1 MNAPSHII
9 IFLNSSSQVSRILLS
24 GSYSLCFI
32 FSLVHTLSVSSSK
45 MNNPAEVEIL
55 LKDLSF
61 QQGEIDK
68 KIKKLESKINSY
80 DRKMKRTEDKMPDLF
95 KVAEENHQQD
105 EGVQDVGEMA
115 PNQAHNDVGEMAP
128 NQALNDV
135 RAQDIGE
142 MAPNQAHVG
151 AQDDGFA
158 KLMAAKLLL
167 KIPDDAWM
175 EQSEQEKDVGYANFD
190 ELDPSELYG
199 KRYEKEKKVGYGRKG
214 YKYLYEKARQADND
228 AGAQDDDFGEA
239 LAALL
244 KIPNDGW
251 MEQGEQE
258 KDAAYTELDDLDPSE
273 LYGKRYENEK
283 DDGYG
288 CEGYRYLD
296 QNARV
301 QIAKKGLGEN
311 AEIVIGAKVVAQ
323 VPDDQPL
330 ETTAPVPGNQFNT
343 QVLYSEIYDEMD
355 QCGDNFSLENFV
367 DSNVNSSET
376 EHGMLENGKQEIAKI
391 MKKKKLAQEILQVLY
406 PQQLRIS
413 QEIEKLTKDN

>member
-1 MNAPSHII
+1 
-9 IFLNSSSQVSRILLS
+9 
-24 GSYSLCFI
+24 
-32 FSLVHTLSVSSSK
+32 

-115 PNQAHNDVGEMAP
+115 PNQAHND
-128 NQALNDV
+128 
-135 RAQDIGE
+135 
-142 MAPNQAHVG
+142 VG

>member
-105 EGVQDVGEMA
+105 EGVQ
-115 PNQAHNDVGEMAP
+115 DVGEMAP